1 MKVVFWGREFLRL
14 KEIIAGAF
22 SGHDYFIADPE
33 ADGDSLG
40 TAEMLVVRPMKVGDE
55 FLSGAPALRLVQQWG
70 AGAEGID
77 LGACS
82 RRGIFACNVPSL
94 GTGNAEGV
102 AEIAF
107 LHMLLLAKRFFRAQ
121 EKLLEGKVYTPPG
134 ITLWKKKGCVLGLG
148 NVGRSITS
156 RMKAFG
162 MTVAG
167 VNRTPPG
174 DGGAAWGVDAFYPL
188 EEMAEAVRG
197 ARFVVCA
204 LALTPETERIVGDS
218 LFSAMDRDAFF
229 INVGRGPVVDRSA
242 LERALDGGGIA
253 GAGLDV
259 LWEEPHRTDDPLL
272 TDPRVVVTPHI
283 GGVNDASLE
292 GVLRFI
298 LENADRLA
306 AGEPPLSCLNGKEME
321 RKPT

>member
-14 KEIIAGAF
+14 KDIIGGAF
-22 SGHDYFIADPE
+22 SGHDFTIADPE
-33 ADGDSLG
+33 TGGESLRS
-40 TAEMLVVRPMKVGDE
+40 AEMLVVRPMKVGDE

-77 LGACS
+77 LNACS
-82 RRGIFACNVPSL
+82 GRGIFACNVPSL

-107 LHMLLLAKRFFRAQ
+107 LHMLLLAKRFFRAR

-134 ITLWKKKGCVLGLG
+134 IALWKKKGCVLGLG
-148 NVGRSITS
+148 NVGRSITL

-167 VNRTPPG
+167 VNRTAPL
-174 DGGAAWGVDAFYPL
+174 DGGASWGVDIFYPL
-188 EEMAEAVRG
+188 DEMTRAVQG

-204 LALTPETERIVGDS
+204 LALTPGTEKIVGEA

-229 INVGRGPVVDRSA
+229 INVARGPLVDRAA
-242 LERALDGGGIA
+242 LERALEEEWIA

-259 LWEEPHRTDDPLL
+259 LWEEPHSADDPLL
-272 TDPRVVVTPHI
+272 THPRVVITPHI

-292 GVLRFI
+292 GVLQFI

-306 AGEPPLSCLNGKEME
+306 AGRPPLSCLNGEEME
-321 RKPT
+321 RSPS

>member
-14 KEIIAGAF
+14 KDLIGGAF
-22 SGHDYFIADPE
+22 SGHDFFIADPE
-33 ADGDSLG
+33 TDGEALRS
-40 TAEMLVVRPMKVGDE
+40 AEMLVVRPMRVGDE
-55 FLSGAPALRLVQQWG
+55 FLYRAPSLRLVQQWG

-77 LGACS
+77 LEACS

-102 AEIAF
+102 AEVAF
-107 LHMLLLAKRFFRAQ
+107 LHMLLLAKRFFRAR

-134 ITLWKKKGCVLGLG
+134 IALWKKKACVLGLG

-162 MTVAG
+162 MSVAG
-167 VNRTPPG
+167 VNRTPPR
-174 DGGAAWGVDAFYPL
+174 DGGAAWGVDTFFPL
-188 EEMAEAVRG
+188 GEMARAVRG

-204 LALTPETERIVGDS
+204 LALTPETEKIVDETV
-218 LFSAMDRDAFF
+218 FSAMEKDAFF
-229 INVGRGPVVDRSA
+229 INVARGPVVDRTA
-242 LERALDGGGIA
+242 LERALDGEEIA

-259 LWEEPHRTDDPLL
+259 LWEEPHSVDDPFL
-272 TDPRVVVTPHI
+272 THPRVVVTPHI

-292 GVLRFI
+292 GVLQFI
-298 LENADRLA
+298 LDNAERLA
-306 AGEPPLSCLNGKEME
+306 AEIAPLSCLNCEEME
-321 RKPT
+321 RRTS

>member
-14 KEIIAGAF
+14 KDIIGGAF
-22 SGHDYFIADPE
+22 AGHDYFIADPE
-33 ADGDSLG
+33 TDGESLRS
-40 TAEMLVVRPMKVGDE
+40 AEMLVVRPMTVGDE

-77 LGACS
+77 LETCS

-102 AEIAF
+102 AEVAF
-107 LHMLLLAKRFFRAQ
+107 LHMLLLAKRFFRAR

-134 ITLWKKKGCVLGLG
+134 IALWKKKACVLGLG
-148 NVGRSITS
+148 NVGRSITC

-162 MTVAG
+162 MSVTG
-167 VNRTPPG
+167 VNRTPPK
-174 DGGAAWGVDAFYPL
+174 DGGAAWGVDTFHPL
-188 EEMAEAVRG
+188 EEMVQAVRG

-204 LALTPETERIVGDS
+204 LALTAETEKIVDEAV
-218 LFSAMDRDAFF
+218 FSSMERDAFF
-229 INVGRGPVVDRSA
+229 INVARGPVVDRSA
-242 LERALDGGGIA
+242 LERALEKEWIA

-272 TDPRVVVTPHI
+272 THPRVVVTPHI

-306 AGEPPLSCLNGKEME
+306 GGQIPLSCLNGKEME
-321 RKPT
+321 QRSS

>member
-14 KEIIAGAF
+14 KDIIGGAF
-22 SGHDYFIADPE
+22 AAHDFYIADPE
-33 ADGDSLG
+33 ADENSLS

-55 FLSGAPALRLVQQWG
+55 FLSGAPSLRLVQQWG

-77 LGACS
+77 LAACS
-82 RRGIFACNVPSL
+82 RRGIYACNVPSL

-102 AEIAF
+102 AEVAF
-107 LHMLLLAKRFFRAQ
+107 LHMLLLAKRFFRAR

-134 ITLWKKKGCVLGLG
+134 IALWKKKACVLGLG

-167 VNRTPPG
+167 VNRTPPK
-174 DGGAAWGVDAFYPL
+174 DGGAAWGVDTFFPL
-188 EEMAEAVRG
+188 GEMAAAVRG

-204 LALTPETERIVGDS
+204 LALTGETEKIVDEA

-229 INVGRGPVVDRSA
+229 VNVARGPVVDRAA
-242 LERALDGGGIA
+242 LELALDEEWIA

-259 LWEEPHRTDDPLL
+259 LWEEPHRVDDPLL
-272 TDPRVVVTPHI
+272 THPRVVVTPHI

-292 GVLRFI
+292 GVLQFI
-298 LENADRLA
+298 LGNADRLA
-306 AGEPPLSCLNGKEME
+306 AGQSLSSCLNGEEME